1 MERSSCSFSCSAA
14 LLCSLE
20 TMGYCFSLSSF
31 SSAFS
36 FSSYELFCEALRLF
50 KRRDELSNRYD
61 LLFASFH
68 MTASVSSQ
76 QNTIQSG
83 AQLTNLPFWSF
94 KYIYIYIYIIFIFP
108 HLKKEVKNSIFL
120 ATLCRIWK
128 QIIH

>member
-20 TMGYCFSLSSF
+20 IMGYCFFLSSF

-94 KYIYIYIYIIFIFP
+94 KYIYIYIIFIFL

-128 QIIH
+128 QTIH